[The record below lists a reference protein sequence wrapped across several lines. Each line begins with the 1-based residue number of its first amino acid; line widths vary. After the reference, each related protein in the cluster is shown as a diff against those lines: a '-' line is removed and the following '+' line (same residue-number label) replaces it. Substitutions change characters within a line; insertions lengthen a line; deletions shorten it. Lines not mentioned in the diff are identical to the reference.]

1 MRRADRE
8 IKSIL
13 QSNAVEMHDDTV
25 KKINLVLDNLP
36 EKEIMTSKRHTNR
49 FIWKV
54 AVAIAAVLFVLPNM
68 NPAIA
73 MAMGELPYVGKIFQ
87 VITVREYQY
96 EDEKHVAE
104 IATPQ
109 IIADEE
115 NLEENAD
122 GIAVINRDSKQLTDQ
137 IISEFEAGLEEN
149 QYQATYVDYEVV
161 SDTDEWFTLKML
173 ISEVSASGTEYYK
186 FYNIARA
193 TGISVQLSDLFASE
207 KYVKASS
214 DNIYEQMKEQMEKCT
229 DDSIFYW
236 IADDGEDAENYIINK
251 DQNFYYNTN
260 GELVIVY
267 DEYDVAPGYMGCPEF
282 TIPDEVYEEYSK

>member
-137 IISEFEAGLEEN
+137 IISEFEASLEEN

-186 FYNIARA
+186 YYNIDRA
-193 TGISVQLSDLFASE
+193 TGKSVQLNDLFASE
-207 KYVKASS
+207 KYVKAIS

-282 TIPDEVYEEYSK
+282 TIPDEVYEEYLK

>member
-137 IISEFEAGLEEN
+137 IISEFEASLEEN
-149 QYQATYVDYEVV
+149 QYQATYVDYEIVN
-161 SDTDEWFTLKML
+161 DTDEWFTLKML

-186 FYNIARA
+186 YYNIDRA
-193 TGISVQLSDLFASE
+193 TGKSVQLNDLFASE
-207 KYVKASS
+207 KYVKAIS

-282 TIPDEVYEEYSK
+282 AIPTAVYEEYLK

>member
-186 FYNIARA
+186 YYNIDRA
-193 TGISVQLSDLFASE
+193 TGKSVQLSDLFASE
-207 KYVKASS
+207 KYVKAIS

-267 DEYDVAPGYMGCPEF
+267 DEYDAAPGYMGCPEF
-282 TIPDEVYEEYSK
+282 TIPDEVYEEYLK

>member
-186 FYNIARA
+186 YYNIDRA
-193 TGISVQLSDLFASE
+193 TGKSVQLNDLFASE
-207 KYVKASS
+207 KYVKAIS

>member
-186 FYNIARA
+186 YYNIDRA
-193 TGISVQLSDLFASE
+193 TGKSVQLNDLFASE
-207 KYVKASS
+207 KYVKAIS

-282 TIPDEVYEEYSK
+282 TIPDEVYEEYLK